1 MRRSVCLIV
10 AVLCMA
16 STASAAESAP
26 NPHSLRAGFGMD
38 FGVPSGVALG
48 LVVHPKVDWVSIQL
62 SLTHNVLAFG
72 GRLSVKLDPL
82 ALKPDL
88 PIGLFADFQGGLTGQ
103 GKIPSMDDYPSV
115 GYSYLNLYGGLRL
128 GKPNGF
134 HWFFE
139 SGPSYIYAAT
149 EGFQAFADKKG
160 SKGLTVSNP
169 TVSAWVTPTF
179 VTGFEVVWN

>member
-1 MRRSVCLIV
+1 MFLIV
-10 AVLCMA
+10 ATTLMFVA
-16 STASAAESAP
+16 GTASAVEPAPP
-26 NPHSLRAGFGMD
+26 NPHPFRMGFGMD
-38 FGVPSGVALG
+38 VGVPSGAALG
-48 LVVHPKVDWVSIQL
+48 LVVHPKVDWVSAQL
-62 SLTHNVLAFG
+62 SLTHNVLALG
-72 GRLSVKLDPL
+72 GRLSVKLDPF

-103 GKIPSMDDYPSV
+103 GNIPSMNDYPSV

-134 HWFFE
+134 HWNFE
-139 SGPSYIYAAT
+139 AGPSYIYATT

-160 SKGLTVSNP
+160 SKGLAVSNP

-179 VTGFEVVWN
+179 VTGFEVVW